1 MFHSCNLVMITV
13 TVGGR
18 SSRLR
23 VQTIHLA
30 GQDTAQL
37 PPEEHHC
44 QQLGDDATRAVRF
57 AERRGPR
64 RREARVAS
72 AITPERDS
80 HYRHFKSSAVF

>member
-37 PPEEHHC
+37 P
-44 QQLGDDATRAVRF
+44 
-57 AERRGPR
+57 RRN
-64 RREARVAS
+64 
-72 AITPERDS
+72 ITV
-80 HYRHFKSSAVF
+80 SS